1 MEKIPFDGKTNCG
14 IYLTLNIE
22 RSLFKKR
29 KEKRNS
35 QFPKYVHIYYY
46 SRIIRGKEVSTY
58 LVETLAENRAR
69 VYGE

>member
-1 MEKIPFDGKTNCG
+1 MEKIPFDEKT

-22 RSLFKKR
+22 RSLFKK
-29 KEKRNS
+29 EKKKGTLNFQNMS
-35 QFPKYVHIYYY
+35 VHIYYY
-46 SRIIRGKEVSTY
+46 LRIIRGKEVSTY